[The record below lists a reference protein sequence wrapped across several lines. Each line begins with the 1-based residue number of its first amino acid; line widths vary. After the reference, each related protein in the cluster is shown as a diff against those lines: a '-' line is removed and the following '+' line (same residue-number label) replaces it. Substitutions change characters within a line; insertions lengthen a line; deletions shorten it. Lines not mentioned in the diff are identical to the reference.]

1 LLTPLFYSDGA
12 NISYPITTET
22 LELLQQFD
30 NIFHETFGSPSS
42 RPQDHTIP
50 LKENS
55 KIPNIRPYKYP
66 HYQKVEFEKII
77 VEMLQIDIICPSM
90 SSFKKT
96 IPDRFPIPAIEELLD
111 ELVGTVV
118 FSKLDL
124 KSGYHQIRMKE
135 TDVYKMAF

>member
-1 LLTPLFYSDGA
+1 
-12 NISYPITTET
+12 
-22 LELLQQFD
+22 
-30 NIFHETFGSPSS
+30 
-42 RPQDHTIP
+42 
-50 LKENS
+50 
-55 KIPNIRPYKYP
+55 
-66 HYQKVEFEKII
+66 
-77 VEMLQIDIICPSM
+77 M